1 MTKKMQYLLGIL
13 ATILI
18 GTWLFMKFC
27 CPCAE
32 GCEQDGKA
40 NVAANADVALQ
51 SKFQLSGTDLNYQ
64 CSDNFKFMNGGFN
77 KLEPISDSINFGIDA
92 LKGFFDKGKE
102 NLKITGYALASE
114 KNTSI
119 YENLGIARA
128 TDIKKYFISK
138 GIAENRIEVFGEIK
152 DDLTIAKDTLI
163 GPASY
168 SFYTPEVKTETTKVD
183 YDALKKKINANPL
196 IMYFKTGETSINL
209 SDDDR
214 KKVADMLIYL
224 DNVPTAK
231 LDVVGHTDNVGKRE
245 VNTKLGLGRAE
256 FAAEYLLKNGIATDK
271 IATSSKGPDE
281 PIADNNTKEGKDK
294 NRRTVVSLK

>member
-1 MTKKMQYLLGIL
+1 MQYLLGIL

-32 GCEQDGKA
+32 GCVEESKA
-40 NVAANADVALQ
+40 KVAVNGEGTLQ
-51 SKFQLSGTDLNYQ
+51 NKFQLSGTDIDYQ
-64 CSDNFKFMNGGFN
+64 CSDNFKFLNGSFN
-77 KLEPISDSINFGIDA
+77 RLEPVSDSINLGIDA
-92 LKGFFDKGKE
+92 LKGFFEKGKD

-128 TDIKKYFISK
+128 TDIKNYFISK
-138 GIAENRIEVFGEIK
+138 GIAENRIEVSGEIK
-152 DDLTIAKDTLI
+152 DDLLISKDTLI

-168 SFYTPEVKTETTKVD
+168 NFFVPETKTETAKVD
-183 YDALKKKINANPL
+183 YDALKKSINADPL

-214 KKVADMLIYL
+214 KKVAQMLTYL

-231 LDVVGHTDNVGKRE
+231 LDVVGHTDNVGKRDI
-245 VNTKLGLGRAE
+245 NTKLGLGRAE
-256 FAAEYLLKNGIATDK
+256 FAAEYLLKNGIAKDK
-271 IATSSKGPDE
+271 IVTSSKGPDE